1 VNWFSNEVEFQRLC
15 QGRRDVDL
23 VALSGEFACDAY
35 PQLDLTPTLDELDR
49 LGRAAREAVCRL
61 PSTAGTAD
69 RLRAVSDVLYD
80 IEGFAG
86 NEDDYYD
93 PCNSYI
99 NDVVRR
105 RRGIPISLAVVYAD
119 VARRAGVPTFGVGA
133 PGHFVLASADPL
145 PAVAD
150 EPWFID
156 PFSGGSVLTPAQCI
170 ELIEDRNGRQFR
182 VSLEHLRPTS
192 AWEIGLRMLRNLKL
206 CHAKRNAWQAALP
219 VQQRLVMLLP
229 NLAVERR
236 DLGLIYLRCGEPR
249 RALEQ
254 LEPYA
259 QNCPE
264 EEQVELAGFV
274 KAARR
279 LAAELN

>member
-1 VNWFSNEVEFQRLC
+1 MDWFSDDVEFQKLC
-15 QGRRDVDL
+15 RGRRDADL
-23 VALSGEFACDAY
+23 VALSGEFARDAY
-35 PQLDLTPTLDELDR
+35 PQLDLTPTLAELER
-49 LGRAAREAVCRL
+49 LGDAAESAVARL
-61 PSTAGTAD
+61 PSIAGTAD

-80 IEGFAG
+80 VAGFAG
-86 NEDDYYD
+86 NDDDYYD
-93 PCNSYI
+93 PRNSYL
-99 NDVVRR
+99 NDVVER

-119 VARRAGVPTFGVGA
+119 VARRAGVATFGVGA

-145 PAVAD
+145 SAAGD
-150 EPWFID
+150 EPWFVD
-156 PFSGGSVLTPAQCI
+156 PFSRGSVLTPAECI

-192 AWEIGLRMLRNLKL
+192 TWEIGLRMLRNLKL
-206 CHAKRNAWQAALP
+206 CHARQSDWRAALP

-249 RALEQ
+249 RALE
-254 LEPYA
+254 PYLA
-259 QNCPE
+259 ACPE
-264 EEQVELAGFV
+264 EEQVELTGFV
-274 KAARR
+274 KSARR

>member
-1 VNWFSNEVEFQRLC
+1 MDWFNDDVEFLKLC
-15 QGRRDVDL
+15 RGRRDVDL
-23 VALSGEFACDAY
+23 VALSGELARDAY
-35 PQLDLTPTLDELDR
+35 PQLDLTPTLAELAR
-49 LGRAAREAVCRL
+49 LGEAARVSVERL
-61 PSTAGTAD
+61 PATAGTAD

-80 IEGFAG
+80 VEGFAG
-86 NEDDYYD
+86 NDDDYYD
-93 PCNSYI
+93 PRNSYI

-105 RRGIPISLAVVYAD
+105 RRGIPISLAVVYAE

-133 PGHFVLASADPL
+133 PGHFVLASADP
-145 PAVAD
+145 PSAAGE

-156 PFSGGSVLTPAQCI
+156 PFSRGSVLTPSECI

-192 AWEIGLRMLRNLKL
+192 AWEIGLRMLRNLKY
-206 CHAKRNAWQAALP
+206 CHAKRNAWTAALP

-254 LEPYA
+254 LEPYVA
-259 QNCPE
+259 ACPE
-264 EEQVELAGFV
+264 EERVELAGFI
-274 KAARR
+274 KTARR
-279 LAAELN
+279 LLAELN